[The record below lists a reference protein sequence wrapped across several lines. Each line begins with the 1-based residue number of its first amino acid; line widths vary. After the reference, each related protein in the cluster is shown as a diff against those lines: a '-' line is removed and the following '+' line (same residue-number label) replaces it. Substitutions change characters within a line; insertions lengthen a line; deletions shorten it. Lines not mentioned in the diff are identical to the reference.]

1 MGWKFRKVFISI
13 LFFDTELSNLG
24 VCPLQVQVGIKRY
37 MNRIGRLSRNAQ
49 LYLVSTVLQG
59 LSFGI
64 WGVIFQLYLNL
75 PGVGFQLDFIG
86 NVFSASSIA
95 TGFAALPAG
104 LLCERID
111 PKKALLVG
119 LTANFANLVLIVALQ
134 PAVLLFAS
142 LVSGLIS
149 TVGWVASAPFMME
162 NSRQKERTHLFS
174 ISWALRIIMGVIG
187 SYIGGVMPHSFNVV
201 LDLPTGPVT
210 GSPVGYRI
218 ALAVSVCLA
227 LIAALPILMVKEGER
242 IKSQKMVDFL
252 ALRNL
257 SSHQTILKF
266 MIPTGLIGFGAGFIV
281 PLLNNFFNLKF
292 SATTQQVGII
302 SALGSVTLAIGTLTG
317 PVLSKKL
324 GKVKSVVLCQY
335 ASTPFIMFITL
346 APNLT
351 AASIAYVARN
361 TLMNMAGPISST
373 LQMELVTEQERATTN
388 GLMVMADS
396 IPRAVTASISGRMM
410 TGRDFYT
417 PFLFTTLTYS
427 LASFFYYIFF
437 RKVE

>member
-1 MGWKFRKVFISI
+1 M
-13 LFFDTELSNLG
+13 E
-24 VCPLQVQVGIKRY
+24 IKQY
-37 MNRIGRLSRNAQ
+37 INRIGRLSRNAQ
-49 LYLVSTVLQG
+49 LYLVSTVLRG
-59 LSFGI
+59 LGFGI

-104 LLCERID
+104 LLCERIG

-134 PAVLLFAS
+134 PVLLLFAS

-162 NSRQKERTHLFS
+162 NSRQEERTHLFS

-187 SYIGGVMPHSFNVV
+187 NVIGGVMPRSFNIM
-201 LDLPTGPVT
+201 LGFPTR
-210 GSPVGYRI
+210 SPVGYRI
-218 ALAVSVCLA
+218 ALTISVCLA
-227 LIAALPILMVKEGER
+227 LIAVLPILMVKEDER
-242 IKSQKMVDFL
+242 TKSQKMIDFL

-335 ASTPFIMFITL
+335 ASTPFILLITL

-373 LQMELVTEQERATTN
+373 LQMELVSEQERATTN
-388 GLMVMADS
+388 GLMVMADR

-417 PFLFTTLTYS
+417 PFLFTTITYS
-427 LASFFYYIFF
+427 LASSLYYIFF
-437 RKVE
+437 RKAE